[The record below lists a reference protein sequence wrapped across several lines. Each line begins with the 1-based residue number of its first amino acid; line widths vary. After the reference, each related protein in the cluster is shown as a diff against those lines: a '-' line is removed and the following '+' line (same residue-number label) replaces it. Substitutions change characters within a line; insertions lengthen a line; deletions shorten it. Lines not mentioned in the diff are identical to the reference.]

1 MAMRYRYGSKK
12 RDALWLRERNNA
24 QLSGRGDCPICNI
37 CDKPV
42 DANEPWH
49 ESHLPW
55 RGAPA
60 HLRSVGI
67 AHKDCN
73 LEHGRKV
80 VVPAVAQSNR
90 LHKREQRLH
99 AFAGS
104 GRQPTTFSGS
114 GRHRMPGGINS
125 PQSRSMRGRV
135 VRRLSRAEKQ
145 AAFVAKRGILTQQSE
160 A

>member
-1 MAMRYRYGSKK
+1 MPMRYRFGSKK
-12 RDALWLRERNNA
+12 RDALWARERNNA
-24 QLSGRGDCPICNI
+24 QLTGRGDLPICNL
-37 CDKPV
+37 CNTPV
-42 DANEPWH
+42 GADQAWH

-55 RGAPA
+55 RGAPV
-60 HLRSVGI
+60 HLRSVGV

-90 LHKREQRLH
+90 LHKRDQR
-99 AFAGS
+99 AANS
-104 GRQPTTFSGS
+104 STRQPTTFSGS
-114 GRHRMPGGINS
+114 GRYRMAGGITS
-125 PQSRSMRGRV
+125 PISRSMKGRV

-145 AAFVAKRGILTQQSE
+145 AAFVAKRGILTQQQE